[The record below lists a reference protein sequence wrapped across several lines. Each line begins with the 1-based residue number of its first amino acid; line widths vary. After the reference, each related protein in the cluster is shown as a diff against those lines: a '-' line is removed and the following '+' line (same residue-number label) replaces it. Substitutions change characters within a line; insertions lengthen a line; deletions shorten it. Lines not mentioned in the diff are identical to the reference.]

1 MDLVK
6 DELGAS
12 NKTCVKSTV
21 DGNTVSSTEAER
33 ISHVTEEGDQELTT
47 IRAVKTEP
55 GECCV
60 SVVSVT

>member
-6 DELGAS
+6 DELGES
-12 NKTCVKSTV
+12 NKTYVKSTV
-21 DGNTVSSTEAER
+21 DGNTGASTEADR
-33 ISHVTEEGDQELTT
+33 TSHVTEEGDQELTT
-47 IRAVKTEP
+47 IRAVKKEP